1 MEYKDLLHFL
11 QHVGKDPSRLIF
23 EDELTGVYNRR
34 FLLNYL
40 QYKVDWDEL
49 EGQPVSLIMLDLDHF
64 KQINDTHGHDAGDQA
79 LVWVAGLLREAAGEK
94 GHPIRYAGDEFI
106 ILLPR
111 LDKQAAKQV
120 GEKLLDLVHSRPV
133 LLEEKE
139 GEFPITLSI
148 GVASAPDDAQTGKD
162 LIHSADTALYYAKKA
177 GRDQLA
183 SAGDISPQH
192 VFDKTALHQLE
203 QAKIAG
209 RELHLKHVAAA
220 LQKFEE
226 RQNQFLIVEGAAGM
240 GKTEFLQTVQKNLDK
255 SDNRQVAVRGNPQEL
270 FRPYYL
276 TTNLLVEILNQKPDK
291 GVSQLESLKPKE
303 IFYLSHVL
311 PQLGETDDYSGD
323 NEQTQREGLFTTL
336 VHFIPKILDNRPL
349 HLFIDDLDFA
359 DEATLLLLRRL
370 ILNQSFP
377 ILICAAATDTHQESG
392 ERQLAPLERFY
403 ATYCKELD
411 IHKISLTP
419 LTAANIAEH
428 LTVIFP
434 KMELPQNFET
444 NLAQA
449 TQGNPLFLNEILRKL
464 VMDRKISLVGNQ
476 WIAEPFEE
484 GYLPKSLEEIVNQK
498 IAALDEENRQLL
510 DQASTFGEN
519 VSLSML
525 SGSSQEMEAKVLEFV
540 DQAVAQ
546 GLISSEF
553 QLNDEIISFL
563 GKRVLDITYGAIE
576 DDRKQELHEHVGN
589 YQEVLYEQRLIP
601 SAATLAYHFKRS
613 TNQEKA
619 GNYEQIQATSN
630 NQIFNA
636 TEAIHYTAERSAE
649 AAPEVT
655 PLAKDSIPLIPTIL
669 RSLLTVVRKIKL
681 YPPGSKTIVTAN
693 RQMKEMI
700 DKFLTSNELLSFFA
714 IKNALIVNGQKIDVS
729 EFKYF
734 ADSFLKFLSLVELKG
749 LAFKKGLTEEELQ
762 VLLEAFGRAKPDI
775 IDQDFWHRFAGEQ
788 RLVNIELTQVRY
800 TVVSDAP
807 DQTLGDQ
814 VVDGEGAVT
823 AADISAQLEEAE
835 QGLDAADLKDV
846 PEVIRSILNAARSI
860 KLYPLKSKAISTA
873 IGLLLQAL
881 QNILQR
887 KPALTLAS
895 VGDSLLVNGEKVDIS
910 EFETLAQSFLKFLGS
925 LALTSLTFLASV
937 SSDELETFI
946 GSLTELPAVGLDGK
960 FWARLA
966 KDHGLSSILF
976 DQRLYEARVSAS
988 RLTARQSR
996 AVKVKKVE
1004 KVVTPVQMVESE
1016 AAETLDKLEE
1026 KMPVRMSDLLLK
1038 GDEDQIKQLLKRI
1051 LQEFL
1056 QGDLPTRQKVVKRCH
1071 GILEGLNLGLQNQ
1084 LAKLMTGPL
1093 LIVFAQEKDPIILRE
1108 LANLLHRLATTLI
1121 QFGEYPSASRIILNL
1136 HRRHGQLLE
1145 AKTEPA
1151 NLLDKILLRPLEPKA
1166 QQLILEDFRS
1176 ADATRRQ
1183 SAAQLLSSM
1192 SQASLP
1198 LLVNIIKKEK
1208 DFRVRQLA
1216 ASLLAEHGLLAAKL
1230 LKRELS
1236 LQTTADERMRIL
1248 EVIDSVTRDL
1258 RTELAF
1264 ALADENSQVREVA
1277 LQLAERLNDDQVGK
1291 LLLDQTENEEL
1302 HVALAAVKSLGK
1314 LNPPTANNKLITLL
1328 QSSKKQELLVAC
1340 CQSLG
1345 LIADPASID
1354 PLAKLLGTKG
1364 LFRRKQHSA
1373 EVRATAALALA
1384 QIKHPRVAGVL
1395 ANYTNDNDP
1404 RVRQVA
1410 NSLKPPP
1417 PKPPARNLAV
1427 AK

>member
-40 QYKVDWDEL
+40 QYKVDWDTL
-49 EGQPVSLIMLDLDHF
+49 GDRPLSLIMLDVDHF
-64 KQINDTHGHDAGDQA
+64 KQINDTYGHEAGDQA
-79 LVWVAGLLREAAGEK
+79 LVWVAALLREATGEK

-106 ILLPR
+106 VLLPR
-111 LDKQAAKQV
+111 LDKQGARQI
-120 GEKLLDLVHSRPV
+120 GNKLLELVHTKPV
-133 LLEEKE
+133 LLQEKDEEV
-139 GEFPITLSI
+139 PITLSI
-148 GVASAPDDAQTGKD
+148 GIASAPDDAQSGKD
-162 LIHSADTALYYAKKA
+162 LIHSADTALYSAKKA

-183 SAGDISPQH
+183 CSGEISPQH

-226 RQNQFLIVEGAAGM
+226 RQNQFLIVEGVAGM
-240 GKTEFLQTVQKNLDK
+240 GKTEFLQTVRKNLDR
-255 SDNRQVAVRGNPQEL
+255 SDNWQIAVRGNPQEL

-276 TTNLLVEILNQKPDK
+276 TTNILVEILNQKPDK
-291 GVSQLESLKPKE
+291 GVSLLERLKPKE
-303 IFYLSHVL
+303 VFYLSHVL
-311 PQLGETDDYSGD
+311 PQLGETDGYSRE
-323 NEQTQREGLFTTL
+323 NERTQREGLFTTL
-336 VHFIPKILDNRPL
+336 VHFIPKILDTRPL
-349 HLFIDDLDFA
+349 LLFIDDLDFA

-370 ILNQSFP
+370 ILERSFP
-377 ILICAAATDTHQESG
+377 VFICAAATDTHQERG
-392 ERQLAPLERFY
+392 ERQTAPLDRFY

-411 IHKISLTP
+411 IHRISLTP

-428 LTVIFP
+428 LTAIFP
-434 KMELPQNFET
+434 QLELPQNFET
-444 NLAQA
+444 NLAQT
-449 TQGNPLFLNEILRKL
+449 TQGNPLFLNEIVRKL
-464 VMDRKISLVGNQ
+464 VMDRKIALVGNQ
-476 WIAEPFEE
+476 WVTQPLEE

-525 SGSSQEMEAKVLEFV
+525 SGSSQEMEAKVLAFV

-546 GLISSEF
+546 GLVSSEF

-576 DDRKQELHEHVGN
+576 DDRKKDLHEHIGN

-619 GNYEQIQATSN
+619 GNYEQVQAASN
-630 NQIFNA
+630 HQIFNA
-636 TEAIHYTAERSAE
+636 VEAVHYTSERSAE
-649 AAPEVT
+649 AAPEVS
-655 PLAKDSIPLIPTIL
+655 PLDKESIPLIPVVI
-669 RSLLTVVRKIKL
+669 RSLLTVVRNIKL

-700 DKFLTSNELLSFFA
+700 DKFLASNELLSFFA
-714 IKNALIVNGQKIDVS
+714 IRDALIVNGQKIDVS

-749 LAFKKGLTEEELQ
+749 VAFNKGLTEDELQ
-762 VLLEAFGRAKPDI
+762 ILLEAFGRVKPDM
-775 IDQDFWHRFAGEQ
+775 IDQDFWQRFSAEQ
-788 RLVNIELTQVRY
+788 RLAHIELTQVRY
-800 TVVSDAP
+800 TVVSDAA
-807 DQTLGDQ
+807 DQTQGEQ
-814 VVDGEGAVT
+814 VVSAEDAVT
-823 AADISAQLEEAE
+823 AADISAQMEEAE

-846 PEVIRSILNAARSI
+846 PEVIRSLLNAARSI
-860 KLYPLKSKAISTA
+860 KLYPLKSKAITTA
-873 IGLLLQAL
+873 LGLLLQSL

-895 VGDSLLVNGEKVDIS
+895 VGDSLLVNGMKIDTS

-925 LALTSLTFLASV
+925 LALTSLTFLANV
-937 SSDELETFI
+937 SSQELESFI
-946 GSLTELPAVGLDGK
+946 GSMAELPTVGLDGN

-988 RLTARQSR
+988 RLTPSQSK
-996 AVKVKKVE
+996 AVKVKKTTKMVRSVE
-1004 KVVTPVQMVESE
+1004 MAESKAE
-1016 AAETLDKLEE
+1016 ETLDKLEE

-1038 GDEDQIKQLLKRI
+1038 GDEGQIKQLLKRL

-1056 QGDLPTRQKVVKRCH
+1056 QGDLQTRQKVVARCH

-1084 LAKLMTGPL
+1084 LAKLMASPL

-1121 QFGEYPSASRIILNL
+1121 QFGEYPTASRILLNL
-1136 HRRHGQLLE
+1136 HRRHGQLIE
-1145 AKTEPA
+1145 AKSESSQ
-1151 NLLDKILLRPLEPKA
+1151 LLDKILLRPLEPKA

-1176 ADATRRQ
+1176 PDSTRRQ
-1183 SAAQLLSSM
+1183 NAAQLLSSM
-1192 SQASLP
+1192 SHATLP
-1198 LLVNIIKKEK
+1198 LLINIIKNEK
-1208 DFRVRQLA
+1208 DFRIRQLA
-1216 ASLLAEHGLLAAKL
+1216 ASLLAERGLTAAKL

-1236 LQTTADERMRIL
+1236 LQTTADERIRIL

-1258 RTELAF
+1258 KTELAY
-1264 ALADENSQVREVA
+1264 ALVDENSQVREVA

-1291 LLLDQTENEEL
+1291 LLLDQADNKEL

-1314 LNPPTANNKLITLL
+1314 LNPPTANNKLISIL
-1328 QSSKKQELLVAC
+1328 QSKKKQELLVAC

-1345 LIADPASID
+1345 QIADPASID
-1354 PLAKLLGTKG
+1354 PLAKLLESKG
-1364 LFRRKQHSA
+1364 LFRRRQHGA
-1373 EVRATAALALA
+1373 DLRATAALALA

-1395 ANYTNDNDP
+1395 ANYTKDSDP

-1410 NSLKPPP
+1410 NSLRLPPATP
-1417 PKPPARNLAV
+1417 PKKNLAV